1 MIELKDFR
9 VFADLKKDDLE
20 KLASM
25 IRHIDY
31 GADEL
36 IFMEGAPAFG
46 FYLVFS
52 GAVKVVKRSAKGKSQ
67 ILKIVGPGGML
78 GETTLF
84 DKTVHNAYA
93 KTLVPSKVGFIE
105 RGDFFYFLE
114 RHPKVIFRFFERLSL
129 ELKAFQNKLAE
140 RSYASSKERLPPSPW
155 GSWGSSSPGG
165 SSPRWPGSRPR
176 PPSGRWGSSSHA
188 ASSPSRTAR
197 SGSSRRITSS
207 AWWNPSPCPSTVPPS
222 SEVSDKILRAAVIGV
237 LAPVS
242 APPQIVPGDVNGA
255 ETAVGDSVG
264 FLCLLHGPRP
274 LSAPPPEPG
283 DDHRRLCAGHRGVR
297 GVRVAVGGTGGRA
310 RRGRLRAPVG
320 GDGTGAPHRGRSPLL
335 RGGAPG
341 GRGAT
346 DVPPILRGR

>member
-52 GAVKVVKRSAKGKSQ
+52 GAVKLVKRSAKGKSQ

-140 RSYASSKERLPPSPW
+140 RSYASSKERLARLILALGKLGIELSR
-155 GSWGSSSPGG
+155 GELAEMAGVSSKTAIRTLGELE
-165 SSPRWPGSRPR
+165 SRGIIALENR
-176 PPSGRWGSSSHA
+176 K
-188 ASSPSRTAR
+188 
-197 SGSSRRITSS
+197 I
-207 AWWNPSPCPSTVPPS
+207 
-222 SEVSDKILRAAVIGV
+222 KILKEDYLKRLVEPFS
-237 LAPVS
+237 LPV
-242 APPQIVPGDVNGA
+242 
-255 ETAVGDSVG
+255 DS
-264 FLCLLHGPRP
+264 
-274 LSAPPPEPG
+274 S
-283 DDHRRLCAGHRGVR
+283 
-297 GVRVAVGGTGGRA
+297 T
-310 RRGRLRAPVG
+310 
-320 GDGTGAPHRGRSPLL
+320 
-335 RGGAPG
+335 
-341 GRGAT
+341 
-346 DVPPILRGR
+346 II

>member
-1 MIELKDFR
+1 MIELRDFR

-31 GADEL
+31 GQDEL

-52 GAVKVVKRSAKGKSQ
+52 GAVKVVKRSAKGKSK

-78 GETTLF
+78 GEPTLF

-140 RSYASSKERLPPSPW
+140 RSYASSKERLARLILALGKLGVELSR
-155 GSWGSSSPGG
+155 GELAEMAGVSSKTAIRTLGELE
-165 SSPRWPGSRPR
+165 SR
-176 PPSGRWGSSSHA
+176 GIIA
-188 ASSPSRTAR
+188 LEN
-197 SGSSRRITSS
+197 RRIKIIKEDYLKRLVEPFSLPVDSS
-207 AWWNPSPCPSTVPPS
+207 T
-222 SEVSDKILRAAVIGV
+222 II
-237 LAPVS
+237 
-242 APPQIVPGDVNGA
+242 
-255 ETAVGDSVG
+255 
-264 FLCLLHGPRP
+264 
-274 LSAPPPEPG
+274 
-283 DDHRRLCAGHRGVR
+283 
-297 GVRVAVGGTGGRA
+297 
-310 RRGRLRAPVG
+310 
-320 GDGTGAPHRGRSPLL
+320 
-335 RGGAPG
+335 
-341 GRGAT
+341 
-346 DVPPILRGR
+346 